1 MQQKP
6 KILRLMLVV
15 ITLLVIVGI
24 FLLSNQPASKSGE
37 LSMTVATYSF
47 PYVEKWTSQDISLAQ
62 WNHSL
67 RKFAHFSLYF
77 FLASI
82 IMVLSRVH
90 GWSWRRSLFVS
101 LFISMS
107 YAIIDETHQWFIDGR
122 GASVRDVAIDSA
134 GAMLGIVAVY
144 LVGRRWLK

>member
-1 MQQKP
+1 MQQKTRM
-6 KILRLMLVV
+6 LRLMLVV
-15 ITLLVIVGI
+15 ITLLLITGI
-24 FLLSNQPASKSGE
+24 FLLSNQPASKSGA
-37 LSMTVATYSF
+37 LSLTIATHSL
-47 PYVEKWTSQDISLAQ
+47 PYVEKWTGQEMTITQ
-62 WNHSL
+62 WNHTL
-67 RKFAHFSLYF
+67 RKLAHFSLYF

-90 GWSWRRSLFVS
+90 GWSWRKSLFVS

-107 YAIIDETHQWFIDGR
+107 YAIIDETHQWFVDGR